1 MKKILIAV
9 FLFAAALLPGGEV
22 GFVWKGK
29 GDAGTLDKDGIY
41 VWFVAGLR
49 PLPGEYKIV
58 GRLRSAN
65 SGTFTIKAVN
75 HITGEEK
82 FTGAVKTAPEYADYE
97 FGTLKYDGSWPIR
110 IVDWNAPGYYVES
123 IRLVPVQ
130 VAEPVEV
137 RGDSADSVEGWIP
150 MYHSQVAADSGMKK
164 EGKGSI
170 RVTVDPKNNAPWY
183 DLGVMKRLTT
193 AKAGMVSFW
202 IRFDDVP
209 KPVWV
214 QLIGATDSAARQFRP
229 EEFGI
234 TAGTWKLV
242 ELPVSSFHFSPERE
256 TATEIRAVAIN
267 PECKE
272 KCSFRID
279 DLLLE

>member
-1 MKKILIAV
+1 MKKFLIAMS
-9 FLFAAALLPGGEV
+9 LLAATLLPGEET

-29 GDAGTLDKDGIY
+29 GDGATLEKEGIY
-41 VWFVAGLR
+41 VWFVAGLS

-58 GRLRSAN
+58 GRLRSGH
-65 SGTFTIKAVN
+65 SGTFTLKAVN
-75 HITGEEK
+75 HFTGEEK

-97 FGTLKYDGSWPIR
+97 FGTLEYDGSWPIR

-123 IRLVPVQ
+123 IRLEPVR
-130 VAEPVEV
+130 VAAPVEV
-137 RGDSADSVEGWIP
+137 RGDSADSADGWIP

-164 EGKGSI
+164 EGAGSI
-170 RVTVDPKNNAPWY
+170 LVTVDPKNNAPWY
-183 DLGVMKRLTT
+183 DLGVMRRLT
-193 AKAGMVSFW
+193 AEKVGMVSFW
-202 IRFDDVP
+202 IRFDGTP

-214 QLIGATDSAARQFRP
+214 QLIGAKESAARQFRP

-242 ELPVSSFHFSPERE
+242 ELPVSSFYFTPERNS
-256 TATEIRAVAIN
+256 ATEIRAVAIN
-267 PECKE
+267 LETSEKE
-272 KCSFRID
+272 SFRID